1 MDANSEAKSTWSHIG
16 GEMLIC
22 RQLYYSNHPMSLQ
35 VLATTA
41 DDLPIASLHPS
52 IKKPPSTSKRH
63 KLFRT
68 LTLRFRP

>member
-1 MDANSEAKSTWSHIG
+1 MNASSEAKSTWSHIR
-16 GEMLIC
+16 GEKLIS

-35 VLATTA
+35 VLATTV
-41 DDLPIASLHPS
+41 DDLPMGLSHPG

-63 KLFRT
+63 KLFRK